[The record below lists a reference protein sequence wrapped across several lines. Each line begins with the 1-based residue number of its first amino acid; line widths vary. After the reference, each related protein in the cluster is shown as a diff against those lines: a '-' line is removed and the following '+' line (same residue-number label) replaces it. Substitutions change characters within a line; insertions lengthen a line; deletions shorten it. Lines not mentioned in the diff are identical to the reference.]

1 MDAVVA
7 QSMEWVVAFGFTLF
21 GVLCVGLVMAG
32 LPGAWILIA
41 AAVGID
47 LLDWL
52 WLPADAPSTFHP
64 LTIVAAGIV
73 AGIGDLLEFMLSAF
87 GAKRFGA
94 SRSGMFGSIIGGFVG
109 AICGTVLLPLPI
121 FGTLVGALLGTATGA
136 VIGEMRHGRKFG
148 ETTRPALGAVLGR
161 LLGTLAKFPCAIIV
175 LAILAAAAFAR

>member
-1 MDAVVA
+1 
-7 QSMEWVVAFGFTLF
+7 
-21 GVLCVGLVMAG
+21 
-32 LPGAWILIA
+32 
-41 AAVGID
+41 
-47 LLDWL
+47 
-52 WLPADAPSTFHP
+52 
-64 LTIVAAGIV
+64 V
-73 AGIGDLLEFMLSAF
+73 AGIGELLEFMLSAF

-109 AICGTVLLPLPI
+109 ALCGTVLLPLPI